1 MGLALSLHDWLDSF
15 ILEDGLHLV
24 EGSLCP
30 IISCASKSKLK
41 LTIEALSLAMLNI
54 TFGGERF
61 SQGRK
66 LDLNRRQIRLP

>member
-24 EGSLCP
+24 EGSLCAA
-30 IISCASKSKLK
+30 ISKSKLK
-41 LTIEALSLAMLNI
+41 LTKEALSLAIFNI

>member
-1 MGLALSLHDWLDSF
+1 MNGARALSLHDWLDSF

-24 EGSLCP
+24 EGSLCSA
-30 IISCASKSKLK
+30 ISFASKSKLK
-41 LTIEALSLAMLNI
+41 LALRLAIFNI